1 MEDCMI
7 CERIDWIKNGKNPY
21 FVKELSTGYVVIGDH
36 QRIKGYSLFLCKEH
50 AAELHFLEPAFRD
63 QFLHEMAVVAE
74 AVYNAFHPDKLNYEL
89 LGRGNGAGIRCISAS
104 AGRTGGFKRPSAH
117 RVGETA

>member
-1 MEDCMI
+1 MGG
-7 CERIDWIKNGKNPY
+7 W
-21 FVKELSTGYVVIGDH
+21 
-36 QRIKGYSLFLCKEH
+36 CKEH

-89 LGRGNGAGIRCISAS
+89 LGRGNGVHMHWHIFPRRKRDSD
-104 AGRTGGFKRPSAH
+104 TGGPVWNLGTELVSDAYLPAPDELEDLKDRLRIELEKLLEKESRGDH
-117 RVGETA
+117 KSL